1 MADPRKTD
9 TQSEDWA
16 RDTARSP
23 DDPSGGARSPGDA
36 PEAWVAASA
45 KNPDDIGDEPTTKGG
60 RAMQVQEVMHRQVD
74 LIDPDSLLSD
84 AARRMRQDN
93 VGALP
98 VGENDRLVGMITDR
112 DIVVRAIADDKEAGK
127 TPVRQ
132 VMAEGV
138 YYCFGDAS
146 LDEAA
151 KVMAEHQVH
160 RLPVLNHDKRM
171 VGILA
176 VADLARAGGEG
187 ADAAKT
193 AICGISEPTQAPRR

>member
-9 TQSEDWA
+9 TPSEDWA
-16 RDTARSP
+16 TDTARSP
-23 DDPSGGARSPGDA
+23 DDPPGAERSPGGA
-36 PEAWVAASA
+36 PEAWAAATA
-45 KNPDDIGDEPTTKGG
+45 KSPDDSGEEPATKGG
-60 RAMQVQEVMHRQVD
+60 TVMQVQEVMHRQVD
-74 LIDPDSLLSD
+74 LIDSDSMISD
-84 AARRMRQDN
+84 AAKRMRQDN

-138 YYCFGDAS
+138 YYCFDDAS

-187 ADAAKT
+187 ADAAKA
-193 AICGISEPTQAPRR
+193 AICGISEESQAPRR